1 MVPSVNISKNEINCA
16 AASLPAFADHV
27 SALFPRLCRAMV
39 RHESNDLTNGKITL
53 PQLWALELVR
63 EKKSMAMR
71 DLAAALEMKSPSA
84 TMLAD
89 QLDALGLVRRT
100 RGAKDR
106 RVVQVAL
113 TAKGHKALDDIL
125 RQKKKGIM
133 EIFKPLSAA
142 ERRSYLAIL
151 NKLANALSQPSL
163 DFTTKESKS

>member
-1 MVPSVNISKNEINCA
+1 MVPSVNISRNEINSA

-39 RHESNDLTNGKITL
+39 RHESNHLTNGTITL
-53 PQLWALELVR
+53 PQLWALELIR
-63 EKKSMAMR
+63 DQKSMAMH
-71 DLAAALEMKSPSA
+71 DLASALELKSPSA
-84 TMLAD
+84 TMLVD
-89 QLDALGLVRRT
+89 QLDELGLVRRT
-100 RGAKDR
+100 RGAEDR

-113 TAKGHKALDDIL
+113 TAKGRKVLDDIL

-133 EIFKPLSAA
+133 EIFKPLSVS

-163 DFTTKESKS
+163 DFTTKESKT